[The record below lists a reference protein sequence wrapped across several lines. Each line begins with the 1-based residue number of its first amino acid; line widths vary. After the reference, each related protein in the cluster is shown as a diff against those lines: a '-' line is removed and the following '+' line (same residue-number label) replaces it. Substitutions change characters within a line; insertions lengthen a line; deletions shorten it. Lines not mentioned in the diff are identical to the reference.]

1 MFAMKVE
8 NHLGESNQTR
18 KKERKD
24 KWKNALERRERRKE
38 KNSGRKNI
46 RGRMDVKKE
55 KECKKEGRMEGSK
68 WRKEKLRKEISEE
81 EKGM

>member
-1 MFAMKVE
+1 
-8 NHLGESNQTR
+8 
-18 KKERKD
+18 
-24 KWKNALERRERRKE
+24 
-38 KNSGRKNI
+38 
-46 RGRMDVKKE
+46 MDVKKE